1 MKNFI
6 IFAVLAALLGGCA
19 VTRPAKSDKEFK
31 FYDGNKT
38 VIYKFAGEDLYE
50 NGRNL
55 GAYSIYRNNIRTIAV
70 DGAGRS
76 YGNNYRSALNA
87 KRMKFY
93 HFDDEGAMIF
103 SVWHKDGI
111 CSVYNAGQYV
121 NFDFISN
128 TFKDGDW
135 LYADGKI
142 SKSDD
147 EGIIQNGA
155 SKKLGVYKTLDISKL
170 IQDKK
175 MDRAVKISVTGV
187 YLHGYVKAM
196 KTRKLDD
203 FCK

>member
-6 IFAVLAALLGGCA
+6 IFAVLAALLGGCG
-19 VTRPAKSDKEFK
+19 VLRPAKSDKEFK

-111 CSVYNAGQYV
+111 CSVYNAGRCV
-121 NFDFISN
+121 NFDY
-128 TFKDGDW
+128 T
-135 LYADGKI
+135 
-142 SKSDD
+142 
-147 EGIIQNGA
+147 
-155 SKKLGVYKTLDISKL
+155 
-170 IQDKK
+170 
-175 MDRAVKISVTGV
+175 
-187 YLHGYVKAM
+187 
-196 KTRKLDD
+196 
-203 FCK
+203 

>member
-6 IFAVLAALLGGCA
+6 VFAVLAVLLGGCA
-19 VTRPAKSDKEFK
+19 ILRPAKSDKEFK

-38 VIYKFAGEDLYE
+38 MIYKFVGEDLYE

-55 GAYSIYRNNIRTIAV
+55 GSYSMDRGEFRMLV
-70 DGAGRS
+70 LDEAGKS
-76 YGNNYRSALNA
+76 YDNNYKSALNA

-93 HFDDEGAMIF
+93 LFNDERAMVF
-103 SVWHKDGI
+103 SIWHKDGI
-111 CSVYNAGQYV
+111 CSVYNAGRYV
-121 NFDFISN
+121 NFDYTSN
-128 TFKDGDW
+128 MFKDGDW

-155 SKKLGVYKTLDISKL
+155 SKELGVYKTSDISKL

-175 MDRAVKISVTGV
+175 MDRAVKISVTSV
-187 YLHGYVKAM
+187 YLHGYAKAM

-203 FCK
+203 FCR

>member
-19 VTRPAKSDKEFK
+19 ILRPAKSDKEFK

-55 GAYSIYRNNIRTIAV
+55 GSYSMDRGEFRMLV
-70 DGAGRS
+70 LDEAGKS
-76 YGNNYRSALNA
+76 YGNNYKSALNA

-93 HFDDEGAMIF
+93 LFNDERAMVF
-103 SVWHKDGI
+103 SIWHKDGI
-111 CSVYNAGQYV
+111 CSVYNAGRYV

-142 SKSDD
+142 SKS
-147 EGIIQNGA
+147 ESSVQNM
-155 SKKLGVYKTLDISKL
+155 SSKTLSAYKNMNFEKAVDRKDTKYIAEEL
-170 IQDKK
+170 AVAGFFKK
-175 MDRAVKISVTGV
+175 TIDG
-187 YLHGYVKAM
+187 L
-196 KTRKLDD
+196 KTMILDD
-203 FCK
+203 FCR